1 MIILIISVALIVVLV
16 VGGSVLTMPNYL
28 GFLFAGRLTLSY
40 PGNSSFL
47 GLLNG
52 FGQVIV
58 TGCVGVDHS
67 DYVVVSSTFF
77 VHFCQLIL
85 YQS

>member
-1 MIILIISVALIVVLV
+1 MVILIISVAMIVILIV
-16 VGGSVLTMPNYL
+16 GRSVLTVPDYL
-28 GFLFAGRLTLSY
+28 GFLFAGRLTLSN

-47 GLLNG
+47 GLLDG
-52 FGQVIV
+52 FGEVVV
-58 TGCVGVDHS
+58 TGCVGVDHP